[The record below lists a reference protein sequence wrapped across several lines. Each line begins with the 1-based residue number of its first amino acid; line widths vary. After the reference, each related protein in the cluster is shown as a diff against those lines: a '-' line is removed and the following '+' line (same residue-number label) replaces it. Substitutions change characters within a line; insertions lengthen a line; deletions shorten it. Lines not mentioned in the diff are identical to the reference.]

1 MKVLR
6 SPRTLISWRRRLDR
20 DGITVGM
27 VPTMG
32 ALHAG
37 HRALIRKA
45 RLACDALVVSLFVNP
60 KQFGPREDFARYP
73 RSFTHDVAM
82 CRQEGVDFLYAPSLE
97 AMYPAGHQ
105 TSVTVREVAARWEG
119 AVRPHHFGGVA
130 TVVAK
135 LLSAAR
141 PDLAFFGQKDF
152 QQTVVIQ
159 RLVADLN
166 LDVTV
171 RVCPTVRE
179 TDGLAL
185 SSRNIYLSPGERK
198 VAPRLYAAL
207 QAGRDAMRHGV
218 TSGAKVTRAMKTV
231 LAREPLVAVD
241 YLAVCDP
248 MTLEPLR
255 VVRRS
260 AVLLGAIRLGN
271 VRLIDNIL
279 VGR

>member
-73 RSFTHDVAM
+73 RSFTHDATM
-82 CRQEGVDFLYAPSLE
+82 CRQEGVDLLYAPSLE

-105 TSVTVREVAARWEG
+105 TSVTVREVSARWEG
-119 AVRPHHFGGVA
+119 AVRPHHFGGVV

-141 PDLAFFGQKDF
+141 PDIAFFGQKDF
-152 QQTVVIQ
+152 QQTVVIK
-159 RLVADLN
+159 RLVTDLN

-179 TDGLAL
+179 ADGLAL
-185 SSRNIYLSPGERK
+185 SSRNIYLSPGERR

-207 QAGRDAMRHGV
+207 QAGRAAMHRGM
-218 TSGAKVTRAMKTV
+218 TSGAEVTRAMKTI
-231 LAREPLVAVD
+231 LAREPLVTVD